1 MSDGARPARGRNTT
15 SFQVLMQTL
24 REPSD
29 LLVAVI
35 PLSLTILLLISG
47 FTPILRTLRSHQL
60 WTGFQYEAL
69 VHKIA
74 TYRLADLTPN
84 TTPAQMERLRDQAL
98 SSMRNASEYTALDAV
113 EGLGTAR
120 LNQVAV
126 YFDRALG
133 TQDVP
138 THRRNLELAMHEA
151 EGLVTQAH
159 EQIHEAIYAHSTQL
173 VRLRVVLLFAALVSG
188 VLSAVLILRAL
199 RLWRQQ
205 KSAFDGQQELLSL
218 ASHELRRPLQAL
230 LIAADLLPE
239 ASAEERLRLLRV
251 VEENA
256 LQVASRADLQR
267 LDAMYS
273 KVELEWEAVCVGAL
287 LLSFA
292 GPRTRVEVP
301 SEEVQV
307 SADPRRLRQVIENL
321 HENALRYSSGPVTL
335 RCVPG
340 DGWVEVQVQDEGE
353 GIDPGEVERLFRPRE
368 RGRGQGRPGEGL
380 GSPTAHR
387 EAETAKAHRG

>member
-1 MSDGARPARGRNTT
+1 M
-15 SFQVLMQTL
+15 
-24 REPSD
+24 
-29 LLVAVI
+29 
-35 PLSLTILLLISG
+35 SG
-47 FTPILRTLRSHQL
+47 FTPILRVLTDPNVS
-60 WTGFQYEAL
+60 WTGFSYQGL
-69 VHKIA
+69 INKIVA
-74 TYRLADLTPN
+74 YTLADLDSATP
-84 TTPAQMERLRDQAL
+84 PAKLQRLGDQAL
-98 SSMRNASEYTALDAV
+98 SSLENAAEFPDLREV
-113 EGLGTAR
+113 
-120 LNQVAV
+120 
-126 YFDRALG
+126 
-133 TQDVP
+133 
-138 THRRNLELAMHEA
+138 EA
-151 EGLVTQAH
+151 EGDARLATVLRLFRQALNAADASRRHQFLRATLNEAAYLNTQSHDWIHVIQAAH
-159 EQIHEAIYAHSTQL
+159 AAQL
-173 VRLRVVLLFAALVSG
+173 VRLRAVLLFAALLSG

-292 GPRTRVEVP
+292 GPRTHVEVP
-301 SEEVQV
+301 AEEVQV

-380 GSPTAHR
+380 GLTVARRLADAHGAQLELLGAPGGGTLAVLR
-387 EAETAKAHRG
+387 LQR